1 MQINLSQR
9 IELLVKLGQYLKGK
23 NDNWQEI
30 QQKTS
35 VANGW
40 FLPEFIDL
48 AINNIITRFLQK
60 DTLENWIAQYP
71 RIKDVNNQPKIVGIV
86 MAGNIPLVG
95 FHDFLCVF
103 IAGHR
108 ALIKASSKD
117 EVLIKHIVGKLIE
130 WEPQL
135 KTEIAFSEML
145 KNCDAYI
152 ATGSNSSAGF
162 FDYYFGKYPNIIR
175 RNRTSVAVLTGDETR
190 GELEALTDDVHLYFG
205 MGCRNITKVY
215 VPRNYDFEPL
225 INVFKKYEYLSD
237 VHKYKNNYDYNLALH
252 VLNKKYYMS
261 TPALLIIE
269 DESIFSP
276 VSQLNYEYYSSID
289 EVKRKLKD
297 HDSIQCI
304 VGTGFVPFGQ
314 AQCPAVDQ
322 YADGVD
328 TLKFLSEL

>member
-30 QQKTS
+30 KQKAS
-35 VANGW
+35 VVNGW
-40 FLPEFIDL
+40 FLPEFIEL
-48 AINNIITRFLQK
+48 SIKNIVTRFLQK

-190 GELEALTDDVHLYFG
+190 GELEALADDVHIYFG

-225 INVFKKYEYLSD
+225 INVLKKYEHLSD

-297 HDSIQCI
+297 IDSIQCI
-304 VGTGFVPFGQ
+304 VGAGFVPFGQ
-314 AQCPAVDQ
+314 AQCPDVDQ

>member
-23 NDNWQEI
+23 NDSWQEI
-30 QQKTS
+30 KQKAS

-48 AINNIITRFLQK
+48 SIKNIVTRFLQK
-60 DTLENWIAQYP
+60 DSLENWIAQYP

-95 FHDFLCVF
+95 FHDLLCVF

-175 RNRTSVAVLTGDETR
+175 RNRTSIAVLTGDETR
-190 GELEALTDDVHLYFG
+190 GELEALADDVHLYFG

-225 INVFKKYEYLSD
+225 INVFKKYEYLSE

-261 TPALLIIE
+261 TSALLIIE

-297 HDSIQCI
+297 LDTIQCI
-304 VGTGFVPFGQ
+304 IGAELVPFGQ
-314 AQCPAVDQ
+314 AQCPDVDQ

-328 TLKFLSEL
+328 MLKFLSEL

>member
-30 QQKTS
+30 KQKAS

-48 AINNIITRFLQK
+48 SIKNIVTRFLQK

-175 RNRTSVAVLTGDETR
+175 RNRTSIAVLTGDETR
-190 GELEALTDDVHLYFG
+190 GELEALADDVHLYFG

-225 INVFKKYEYLSD
+225 INVFKKYEYLSE

-261 TPALLIIE
+261 TSALLIIE

-297 HDSIQCI
+297 LDTIQCI
-304 VGTGFVPFGQ
+304 IGAGLVPFGQ
-314 AQCPAVDQ
+314 AQCPDVDQ